1 MTLQEESVSEE
12 VVVVSSANEDE
23 KIVSSCEQKVS
34 KEEGVKETNRSSPCS
49 CPWHRSPSPSSSMKT
64 LFQGSKEERDACGV
78 GFLVDMNGVSSSHL
92 LRAAETM
99 SARMEHRGACSC
111 DNLTGDG
118 AGVMTSIPHELYSDR
133 LSTEAGITL
142 PPPGS
147 YATGLVFLDQES
159 FSSAMSLFERLA
171 LRVGLTV
178 LAWSS
183 PPTNDDCLGS
193 VARNSEPLIKQVFLV
208 QSSENDSENSS
219 EN

>member
-1 MTLQEESVSEE
+1 
-12 VVVVSSANEDE
+12 
-23 KIVSSCEQKVS
+23 
-34 KEEGVKETNRSSPCS
+34 
-49 CPWHRSPSPSSSMKT
+49 
-64 LFQGSKEERDACGV
+64 
-78 GFLVDMNGVSSSHL
+78 MNGVSSSHL

-142 PPPGS
+142 PPLGS

-171 LRVGLTV
+171 IRVGLTV

-183 PPTNDDCLGS
+183 PPTNDECLGS

-208 QSSENDSENSS
+208 QGSENSS
-219 EN
+219 ENSSENEGKIDEEEERIKSVNVSNLKLDFEQKIFFLRYGKSLRTKLSRLFNQLSSFPFLLPLIHVFFSFL